1 MGRAQAEVLG
11 VVLLFGMVLVG
22 ATAIATVG
30 VSGLELVQDEAETER
45 DRLEMQTVAH
55 EITSLGEG
63 DRQAVGVEESYERV
77 EGGRLVISVD
87 GQEVYNESMGRLM
100 TDDLVYEGGLVV
112 HDGRAIR
119 QPAVETRERATQITV
134 PRLAGETFSGDLE
147 RTGTT
152 AIRVEDPTA
161 NVTLTVHSAYA
172 PAWYEAFEGSGDA
185 RLVDAETVEVVFEGG
200 NAPRPPTVSSAIAFG
215 ETEPGVTVGE
225 IDRLWVDSYASSA
238 GAYGGVNRGAN
249 ATIRSPNELH
259 FAAGGGG
266 TVDLQVERVVSGKS
280 ITPGPWL
287 RDDQI
292 VEYADNVS
300 VPVPTGDVIAAQE
313 STQGAPIG
321 ASDLTALEAGGSYHT
336 SGDLEVS
343 DETLRLADD
352 TSLFVA
358 GNLTLADATIVADD
372 DLQIYVTG
380 DLELGDDVRIETAG
394 NPHRASAVRVFV
406 AGDIHAGEER
416 RGESAEPDEITV
428 TGYVHAS
435 ESTLYMHGELE
446 LYGAL
451 AIGDIQNMGSA
462 QTGDLIVHYDEE
474 LVDTRVYVQEKA
486 PSMDAAYTREAYYLR
501 FVLPEIDTA

>member
-1 MGRAQAEVLG
+1 MGRAQTEVLG

-55 EITSLGEG
+55 EIASLGEG
-63 DRQAVGVEESYERV
+63 DRQAVGLEEPYDRV
-77 EGGRLVISVD
+77 EGGRLVITVD
-87 GQEVYNESMGRLM
+87 GQEAYNESMGRLV

-112 HDGRAIR
+112 QDGRAIG
-119 QPAVETRERATQITV
+119 QPAVETHARSTQVTV
-134 PRLAGETFSGDLE
+134 PRLAGERFSGDLE

-152 AIRVEDPTA
+152 AIRVDDPTA
-161 NVTLTVHSAYA
+161 NVTLTVHSEYA
-172 PAWYEAFEGSGDA
+172 PAWYEALEGSGDA

-215 ETEPGVTVGE
+215 ETGGVTVGE
-225 IDRLWVDSYASSA
+225 IDRLQVDSYVSSA
-238 GAYGGVNRGAN
+238 GAYGGGNRGAN
-249 ATIRSPNELH
+249 ATIRSPNALD

-266 TVDLQVERVVSGKS
+266 TVDLQIERAISSES
-280 ITPGPWL
+280 INPGPWL
-287 RDDQI
+287 EDDQV

-313 STQGAPIG
+313 STQGAQLG
-321 ASDLTALEAGGSYHT
+321 TSDLTPLEAGGSYHT
-336 SGDLEVS
+336 SDDLEVR

-358 GNLTLADATIVADD
+358 GNLTLENTTIVAEE
-372 DLQIYVTG
+372 DLRVYVTG
-380 DLELGDDVRIETAG
+380 NLDLGDDVRIETAG
-394 NPHRASAVRVFV
+394 NPHRASAVQVFAV
-406 AGDIHAGEER
+406 GDIQAGEER
-416 RGESAEPDEITV
+416 RGERAEPDTISL
-428 TGYVHAS
+428 TGYIHAS

-451 AIGDIQNMGSA
+451 AIGDVQNTGSA

-474 LVDTRVYVQEKA
+474 LVDTHVYVQDSA

-501 FVLPEIDTA
+501 FVIPEIDTA

>member
-1 MGRAQAEVLG
+1 M
-11 VVLLFGMVLVG
+11 
-22 ATAIATVG
+22 
-30 VSGLELVQDEAETER
+30 QDEAETER

-55 EITSLGEG
+55 EISSLGEG
-63 DRQAVGVEESYERV
+63 DRQAVGLEESYERG

-87 GQEVYNESMGRLM
+87 GQEAYNETMGRLV
-100 TDDLVYEGGLVV
+100 TDGLVYEGGLVV
-112 HDGRAIR
+112 QDGRAIR

-172 PAWYEAFEGSGDA
+172 PAWYEAFEDHGDA
-185 RLVDAETVEVVFEGG
+185 RLVDGETVEVVFEGG
-200 NAPRPPTVSSAIAFG
+200 NAPRPSTVSSAIAFG
-215 ETEPGVTVGE
+215 ESGGVTVGE

-238 GAYGGVNRGAN
+238 GAYDGDNRGAN

-266 TVDLQVERVVSGKS
+266 TMDLQVERVISGES

-287 RDDQI
+287 TEDQV

-300 VPVPTGDVIAAQE
+300 VPVPTSDVIAAQE
-313 STQGAPIG
+313 STQGAQIG
-321 ASDLTALEAGGSYHT
+321 ASNLTTLEAGGSYHT
-336 SGDLEVS
+336 DGDLEVR
-343 DETLRLADD
+343 DQTLYLADD
-352 TSLFVA
+352 TSLFVD
-358 GNLTLADATIVADD
+358 GDLTLENATIVADD
-372 DLQIYVTG
+372 ELQVYVTG

-394 NPHRASAVRVFV
+394 NPHRASTVRVFV
-406 AGDIHAGEER
+406 AGDIQAGEER
-416 RGESAEPDEITV
+416 RGERADPDDISV

-435 ESTLYMHGELE
+435 ESTLYMHGEFE

-474 LVDTRVYVQEKA
+474 LVAMDVYVQEKA
-486 PSMDAAYTREAYYLR
+486 PSMDAVYTRESYYLR
-501 FVLPEIDTA
+501 FVIPEIDTA

>member
-1 MGRAQAEVLG
+1 MGRAQTEVLG

-55 EITSLGEG
+55 EIASLGDG
-63 DRQAVGVEESYERV
+63 DRQAVGVEESYDRV

-87 GQEVYNESMGRLM
+87 GQEVYNESMGRLV
-100 TDDLVYEGGLVV
+100 TDGLVYEGGLVV
-112 HDGRAIR
+112 QDGRAIR
-119 QPAVETRERATQITV
+119 DPAVETRGRATQITV

-172 PAWYEAFEGSGDA
+172 PAWYEAFEAHGDA
-185 RLVDAETVEVVFEGG
+185 RLVDGETVEVVFEGG
-200 NAPRPPTVSSAIAFG
+200 TAPRPPTGSSAITFG
-215 ETEPGVTVGE
+215 ETGGVTVGE

-238 GAYGGVNRGAN
+238 GAYGGDNRGAN
-249 ATIRSPNELH
+249 ATIRSPNALH

-266 TVDLQVERVVSGKS
+266 TVDLRVERVVSGES

-287 RDDQI
+287 EDDQI

-300 VPVPTGDVIAAQE
+300 VPVPTGDVIAAQD
-313 STQGAPIG
+313 STQGAQIG
-321 ASDLTALEAGGSYHT
+321 ASNLTAVETGGAYHT
-336 SGDLEVS
+336 SGDLEVKN
-343 DETLRLADD
+343 ETLRLADD
-352 TSLFVA
+352 TSLFVD
-358 GNLTLADATIVADD
+358 GDLTLANATIIADD

-380 DLELGDDVRIETAG
+380 DLELGDDVQIETAG

-406 AGDIHAGEER
+406 AGDIRAGEER
-416 RGESAEPDEITV
+416 RGERAEPDTISL

-474 LVDTRVYVQEKA
+474 LVTTEIYTQKSA
-486 PSMDAAYTREAYYLR
+486 PPMDAAYTREAYYLR
-501 FVLPEIDTA
+501 FVLPEIDMA